1 MVNGNPSI
9 DFFEQNPEFKF
20 REPCVT
26 LLKQDP
32 VNASKVMWAIY
43 MLEDPS
49 SEFYRLPID
58 LRKQEIEVNYLK
70 DEKFKWNKYQTVI
83 DGYPQLVFSKE
94 KALFKIWSDK
104 LEELTTHLKTL
115 DFTNDKESDKA
126 LKIMDRMSKI
136 WDGYEKVKTKMVEED
151 SKTNLRGGAKQS
163 ARERRG

>member
-1 MVNGNPSI
+1 MVKGNPSL
-9 DFFEQNPEFKF
+9 DFFEQNPEFRF
-20 REPCVT
+20 REPCVS
-26 LLKQDP
+26 LLKENPKD
-32 VNASKVMWAIY
+32 ASNIMWAVY

-49 SEFYRLPID
+49 SEFYRLPLD
-58 LRKQEIEVNYLK
+58 LRKQEIELNYLK
-70 DEKFKWNKYQTVI
+70 DNKFDWDKYKTVI

-104 LEELTTHLKTL
+104 LEQLTNHLKTL
-115 DFTNDKESDKA
+115 DFTKDKESDKA

-136 WDGYEKVKTKMVEED
+136 WDGYEKVKNKMVEEE

>member
-1 MVNGNPSI
+1 MVKGNPSI
-9 DFFEQNPEFKF
+9 DFFEQNPELKF

-26 LLKQDP
+26 LLKQYP
-32 VNASKVMWAIY
+32 KEASSIMWAIY

-49 SEFYRLPID
+49 SEFYRLPMD
-58 LRKQEIEVNYLK
+58 LRKKEIETNYLK
-70 DEKFKWNKYQTVI
+70 NEKFDWSKHQLVI
-83 DGYPQLVFSKE
+83 DAYPQLVFSKE

-104 LEELTTHLKTL
+104 LEDLTTHLKGL
-115 DFTNDKESDKA
+115 DFTKDKESDKA

-136 WDGYEKVKTKMVEED
+136 WDGYEKVKNKMVEEE